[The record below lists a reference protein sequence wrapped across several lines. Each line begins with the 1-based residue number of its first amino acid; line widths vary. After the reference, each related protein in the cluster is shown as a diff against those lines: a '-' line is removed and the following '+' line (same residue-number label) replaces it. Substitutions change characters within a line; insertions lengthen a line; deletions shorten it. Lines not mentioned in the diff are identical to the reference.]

1 MKKTTSIVLATLMTA
16 PMLLLAD
23 MDRCVSCHGVDFEKK
38 ALGVSKI
45 VKDMSEL
52 EIKAALD
59 GYKNGLGGSMK
70 DLMIQ
75 EVNLGVD
82 TDAMAADVYNESRTP
97 GFEEPSDEFIFQKRL
112 SVRTLHKLKNN
123 IKKADAEKDMK
134 KIVSQI
140 KSAAF
145 TIYIYDDLLKEKINF
160 KTMQANTTKLTMKD
174 ILNNVT
180 RVKKC
185 VDHSFSEEEIV
196 KCRIGFIN
204 LAGSITRD
212 EEKKIKAKSKA
223 KSKAKKPPIYTG
235 VDAVDMSKYLK

>member
-1 MKKTTSIVLATLMTA
+1 
-16 PMLLLAD
+16 
-23 MDRCVSCHGVDFEKK
+23 VSCHGVDFEKK

-52 EIKAALD
+52 EIKAALY

-97 GFEEPSDEFIFQKRL
+97 GFEEPDDEFIFQKRL

-134 KIVSQI
+134 EIVSQI

-145 TIYIYDDLLKEKINF
+145 TIYTYDDLLKEKINF
-160 KTMQANTTKLTMKD
+160 KTMQANTTTFTMKD
-174 ILNNVT
+174 ILSNVT

-196 KCRIGFIN
+196 KCRIEFIN

-212 EEKKIKAKSKA
+212 EEKKIKA

>member
-1 MKKTTSIVLATLMTA
+1 MINKITKIALATLITA
-16 PMLLLAD
+16 PILLQAD

-38 ALGVSKI
+38 ALGVSKV

-82 TDAMAADVYNESRTP
+82 TDAMAADVYSESRTP

-112 SVRTLHKLKNN
+112 SVRTLHKLKIT
-123 IKKADAEKDMK
+123 IKKADPKKDMK

-140 KSAAF
+140 KSASF
-145 TIYIYDDLLKEKINF
+145 TMYTYDDLLKEKIDF
-160 KTMQANTTKLTMKD
+160 KTMKASKSKITMKD
-174 ILNNVT
+174 ILKTVT
-180 RVKKC
+180 SSKKC
-185 VDHSFSEEEIV
+185 VDNSFSEEDIV
-196 KCRIGFIN
+196 KCRIQFMN
-204 LAGSITRD
+204 LAGKITRN
-212 EEKKIKAKSKA
+212 EEKKIKAKQKLS
-223 KSKAKKPPIYTG
+223 KPPIYTG
-235 VDAVDMSKYLK
+235 EGAVDMTKYLK

>member
-1 MKKTTSIVLATLMTA
+1 MKKITMIALATLVAA
-16 PMLLLAD
+16 PMILMAD
-23 MDRCVSCHGVDFEKK
+23 MDRCVSCHGVDFEKQ

-45 VKDMSEL
+45 VKNMSEL
-52 EIKAALD
+52 EIKASLD
-59 GYKNGLGGSMK
+59 GYKRGEGGSLK

-82 TDAMAADVYNESRTP
+82 TDAMAADVYSESRTP

-123 IKKADAEKDMK
+123 IKKADAKKDMS
-134 KIVSQI
+134 KIISQI

-145 TIYIYDDLLKEKINF
+145 TMYTYDDLLKTKINF
-160 KTMQANTTKLTMKD
+160 KTMSANKTKLNMDD
-174 ILNNVT
+174 ILKKVSS
-180 RVKKC
+180 VKSC
-185 VDHSFSEEEIV
+185 VDHSFSEDEIV
-196 KCRIGFIN
+196 KCRVDFVN

-223 KSKAKKPPIYTG
+223 NKPPLYTG
-235 VDAVDMSKYLK
+235 EDAVDMSKYLKTIL